1 LAGKMGASV
10 SALERRTPQY
20 SNRRFL
26 VNVHLIPAISPALI
40 VASPV
45 FASGKC
51 TSAAKSKW
59 QPKEALE
66 QQLKDQGYLVR
77 RIKVEGECYEVY
89 AFDKEGKRANMAYN
103 AETLEKLDNPE
114 AGEN

>member
-1 LAGKMGASV
+1 M
-10 SALERRTPQY
+10 
-20 SNRRFL
+20 
-26 VNVHLIPAISPALI
+26 NVHLIPAISPALI

-103 AETLEKLDNPE
+103 AETLEKLLQSRSWRE
-114 AGEN
+114 LS